1 MAKKVTLDNLGDEIQ
16 KILDEYAGDVQN
28 HLDEVTKK
36 IGQKGAQA
44 LRNQAKATFPVK
56 KGHKTSGKY
65 EKGWKAQTERNRLY
79 TKVTIYDKDHAG
91 LAHLL
96 EFGHVSANGTGR
108 YGKVDAHPHIK
119 PVEEALIVEY
129 EREVKA
135 KL

>member
-1 MAKKVTLDNLGDEIQ
+1 MAKKVTLDNLGDEIK
-16 KILDEYAGDVQN
+16 KILDDYAGEVQRN
-28 HLDEVTKK
+28 LDDVTKK

-44 LRNQAKATFPVK
+44 MRNQAKATFPVK

-65 EKGWKAQTERNRLY
+65 EKGWKAKVETHRLY
-79 TKVTIYDKDHAG
+79 TKVTIYDKDHAA

-96 EFGHVSANGTGR
+96 EFGHVSANKKGR
-108 YGKVDAHPHIK
+108 YGKVDAYPHIK
-119 PVEEALIVEY
+119 PVEEALIFEY